1 MEKLLNILNYKMIVY
16 QSTILGFCSD
26 VTNNI
31 IETRIEEV
39 FLSNLKRKPIEAEK
53 RAWQNSMMY
62 MENVLSNSSLPNDT
76 GVMIEYQL
84 PQMMKRIDF
93 MLTGRNSSDQP
104 HLAIVELKQWSEA
117 EATDM
122 DGIVLT
128 AINGGIRETE
138 HPSYQAY
145 VYAQTLRNYN
155 SAVEEKDIQF
165 SPCAYLHNMRNGD
178 NLKSD
183 FYKQYTDLAPMFIR
197 SEVNELRDFLSK
209 FIVKGDKGEVMG
221 DIEKGDIRPT
231 KKLAESLQKM
241 VSGSN
246 EFYLM
251 DQQKVIYEKVLHFTK
266 NKEKQKKVLIAEGGP
281 GTGKSVIAINLLS
294 ALTTAGKL
302 VKYVSK
308 NSAPR
313 SVYKHYLKE
322 TIKLSDIDL
331 MFSGSGSFTNADKNI
346 FDVLLVDEAHRLNQ
360 KSGMFKNLGENQVK
374 EIINSSKVSV
384 FFLDEDQKV
393 AMDDIGNKEE
403 IHKWAKEL
411 GADVYEYKLESQ
423 FRCNGSDGYISWLD
437 NMLQIRETANI
448 KFDQIN
454 YDFKVFDDP
463 NEMRNAIIEKNK
475 INNKSRLVAGYCWDW
490 VSATD
495 KNKDDIVI
503 GDFKMKWNLRDDGM
517 LWMVKPSSI
526 NEVGCIHTCQ
536 GLELDYVGVIIGDD
550 LIYRDGEV
558 LVDPTK
564 RSSRDKSVFG
574 WKKFM
579 KEDPENAKI
588 ELRNIIKNT
597 YRTLMTR
604 GQKGCYIY
612 CTDEEL
618 RGYIKGIA

>member
-1 MEKLLNILNYKMIVY
+1 MIVY
-16 QSTILGFCSD
+16 QSTKLGFCSD
-26 VTNNI
+26 VVNNV
-31 IETRIEEV
+31 IETKIEEV
-39 FLSNLKRKPIEAEK
+39 FLSNLKRKPIESEK

-62 MENVLSNSSLPNDT
+62 MENVLSNSKLPNDI

-93 MLTGRNSSDQP
+93 MLTGRNSQDQP

-145 VYAQTLRNYN
+145 VYAQTLKNYN

-165 SPCAYLHNMRNGD
+165 SPCAYLHNMKNGE

-197 SEVNELRDFLSK
+197 SEVNELRDFLSS
-209 FIVKGDKGEVMG
+209 FIVKGDKGTIMG
-221 DIEKGDIRPT
+221 DVEKGDIRPT

-294 ALTTAGKL
+294 ALTTAGKI

-331 MFSGSGSFTNADKNI
+331 MFSGSGSFTNADKNV
-346 FDVLLVDEAHRLNQ
+346 FDVLLVDEAHRLNE

-393 AMDDIGNKEE
+393 AMDDIGSKEE

-448 KFDQIN
+448 NFQQIN

-463 NEMRNAIIEKNK
+463 NEMRDAIIEKNK
-475 INNKSRLVAGYCWDW
+475 INNKSRIVAGYCWDW
-490 VSATD
+490 VSSTD

-503 GDFKMKWNLRDDGM
+503 GDFKMKWNLKDDGM
-517 LWMVKPSSI
+517 LWMVKPNSV
-526 NEVGCIHTCQ
+526 NEAGCIHTCQ

-579 KEDPENAKI
+579 KEDPEKAKT

-612 CTDEEL
+612 CTDKEL
-618 RGYIKGIA
+618 REYIKGLV

>member
-1 MEKLLNILNYKMIVY
+1 MIVY
-16 QSTILGFCSD
+16 QSTKLGFCSD
-26 VTNNI
+26 VVNNV
-31 IETRIEEV
+31 IETKIEEV
-39 FLSNLKRKPIEAEK
+39 FLSNLKRKPIESEK

-62 MENVLSNSSLPNDT
+62 MENVLSNSKLPNDI

-93 MLTGRNSSDQP
+93 MLTGRNSQDQP

-145 VYAQTLRNYN
+145 VYAQTLKNYN

-165 SPCAYLHNMRNGD
+165 SPCAYLHNMKNGE

-197 SEVNELRDFLSK
+197 SEVNELRDFLSS
-209 FIVKGDKGEVMG
+209 FIVKGDKGTIMG
-221 DIEKGDIRPT
+221 DVEKGDIRPT

-266 NKEKQKKVLIAEGGP
+266 NKEKQKKVLIAGGGP

-294 ALTTAGKL
+294 ALTTAGKI

-331 MFSGSGSFTNADKNI
+331 MFSGSGSFTNADKNV
-346 FDVLLVDEAHRLNQ
+346 FDVLLVDEAHRLNE
-360 KSGMFKNLGENQVK
+360 KSGMFKNLGKNQVK

-393 AMDDIGNKEE
+393 AMDDIGSKEE

-448 KFDQIN
+448 NFEQIN

-463 NEMRNAIIEKNK
+463 NEMRDAIIEKNK
-475 INNKSRLVAGYCWDW
+475 INNKSRIVAGYCWDW

-503 GDFKMKWNLRDDGM
+503 GDFKMKWNLKDDGM
-517 LWMVKPSSI
+517 LWMVKPNSV
-526 NEVGCIHTCQ
+526 NEAGCIHTCQ

-579 KEDPENAKI
+579 KEDPDNAKR

-618 RGYIKGIA
+618 RGYINSII

>member
-1 MEKLLNILNYKMIVY
+1 MIVY
-16 QSTILGFCSD
+16 QSTKLGFCLD
-26 VTNNI
+26 VVNNV

-62 MENVLSNSSLPNDT
+62 MENVLSNSTLPNDI

-93 MLTGRNSSDQP
+93 MLTGRNSQDQP

-117 EATDM
+117 EATEM

-145 VYAQTLRNYN
+145 VYAQTLKNYN

-165 SPCAYLHNMRNGD
+165 SPCAYLHNMKNGD
-178 NLKSD
+178 SLKSN

-197 SEVNELRDFLSK
+197 SEVNDLRDFLSS
-209 FIVKGDKGEVMG
+209 FIVKGDKGMIMG
-221 DIEKGDIRPT
+221 DVEKGDIRPT

-393 AMDDIGNKEE
+393 AMDDIGSKEE

-448 KFDQIN
+448 DFSQIN
-454 YDFKVFDDP
+454 YEFKVFDDP
-463 NEMRNAIIEKNK
+463 NEMRNAIVEKNK
-475 INNKSRLVAGYCWDW
+475 INNKSRIVAGYCWDW

-503 GDFKMKWNLRDDGM
+503 GDFKMKWNLKDDGM
-517 LWMVKPSSI
+517 LWMVKPNSV

-579 KEDPENAKI
+579 KEDPENAKR

-604 GQKGCYIY
+604 GQKGCYVY

-618 RGYIKGIA
+618 RRYIRSLV

>member
-1 MEKLLNILNYKMIVY
+1 MIVY
-16 QSTILGFCSD
+16 QSTKLGFCSD
-26 VTNNI
+26 VVNNV
-31 IETRIEEV
+31 IETKIEEV
-39 FLSNLKRKPIEAEK
+39 FLSNLKRKPIESEK

-62 MENVLSNSSLPNDT
+62 MENVLSNSKLPNDI

-93 MLTGRNSSDQP
+93 MLTGRNSQDQP

-145 VYAQTLRNYN
+145 VYAQTLKNYN

-165 SPCAYLHNMRNGD
+165 SPCAYLHNMKNGE

-197 SEVNELRDFLSK
+197 SEVNELRDFLSS
-209 FIVKGDKGEVMG
+209 FIVKGDKGMIMG
-221 DIEKGDIRPT
+221 DVEKGDIRPT

-393 AMDDIGNKEE
+393 AMDDIGSKEE

-448 KFDQIN
+448 DFSQIN
-454 YDFKVFDDP
+454 YEFKVFDDP
-463 NEMRNAIIEKNK
+463 NEMRNAIVEKNK
-475 INNKSRLVAGYCWDW
+475 INNKSRIVAGYCWDW

-503 GDFKMKWNLRDDGM
+503 GDFKMKWNLKDDGM
-517 LWMVKPSSI
+517 LWMVKPNSI
-526 NEVGCIHTCQ
+526 NEAGCIHTCQ

-579 KEDPENAKI
+579 KEDPENAKR

-604 GQKGCYIY
+604 GQKGCYVY
-612 CTDEEL
+612 CADEEL
-618 RGYIKGIA
+618 RGYILDLK

>member
-1 MEKLLNILNYKMIVY
+1 
-16 QSTILGFCSD
+16 
-26 VTNNI
+26 
-31 IETRIEEV
+31 
-39 FLSNLKRKPIEAEK
+39 
-53 RAWQNSMMY
+53 
-62 MENVLSNSSLPNDT
+62 
-76 GVMIEYQL
+76 
-84 PQMMKRIDF
+84 
-93 MLTGRNSSDQP
+93 
-104 HLAIVELKQWSEA
+104 
-117 EATDM
+117 
-122 DGIVLT
+122 
-128 AINGGIRETE
+128 
-138 HPSYQAY
+138 
-145 VYAQTLRNYN
+145 
-155 SAVEEKDIQF
+155 
-165 SPCAYLHNMRNGD
+165 
-178 NLKSD
+178 
-183 FYKQYTDLAPMFIR
+183 
-197 SEVNELRDFLSK
+197 
-209 FIVKGDKGEVMG
+209 
-221 DIEKGDIRPT
+221 
-231 KKLAESLQKM
+231 
-241 VSGSN
+241 
-246 EFYLM
+246 
-251 DQQKVIYEKVLHFTK
+251 
-266 NKEKQKKVLIAEGGP
+266 
-281 GTGKSVIAINLLS
+281 LS

-331 MFSGSGSFTNADKNI
+331 MFSGSGSFTNADKNV
-346 FDVLLVDEAHRLNQ
+346 FDVLLVDEAHRLNE

-393 AMDDIGNKEE
+393 AMDDIGSKEE

-448 KFDQIN
+448 NFEQIN

-463 NEMRNAIIEKNK
+463 DEMRDAIIEKNK
-475 INNKSRLVAGYCWDW
+475 INNKSRIVAGYCWDW

-503 GDFKMKWNLRDDGM
+503 GDFKMKWNLKDDGM
-517 LWMVKPSSI
+517 LWMVKPNSI
-526 NEVGCIHTCQ
+526 NEAGCIHTCQ

-564 RSSRDKSVFG
+564 RSSRDKSIFG

-579 KEDPENAKI
+579 KEDPENAKR

-618 RGYIKGIA
+618 REYVKELL

>member
-1 MEKLLNILNYKMIVY
+1 MIVY
-16 QSTILGFCSD
+16 QSTKLGFCSD
-26 VTNNI
+26 VVNNV
-31 IETRIEEV
+31 IETKIEEV
-39 FLSNLKRKPIEAEK
+39 FLSNLKRKPIESEK

-62 MENVLSNSSLPNDT
+62 MENVLSNSKLPNDI

-93 MLTGRNSSDQP
+93 MLTGRNSQDQP

-145 VYAQTLRNYN
+145 VYAQTLKNYN

-165 SPCAYLHNMRNGD
+165 SPCAYLHNMKNGE

-197 SEVNELRDFLSK
+197 SEVNELRDFLSS
-209 FIVKGDKGEVMG
+209 FIVKGDKGTIMG
-221 DIEKGDIRPT
+221 DVEKGDIRPT

-331 MFSGSGSFTNADKNI
+331 MFSGSGSFTNADKNV
-346 FDVLLVDEAHRLNQ
+346 FDVLLVDEAHRLNE

-393 AMDDIGNKEE
+393 AMDDIGSKEE

-448 KFDQIN
+448 NFEQIN

-463 NEMRNAIIEKNK
+463 DEMRDAIIEKNK
-475 INNKSRLVAGYCWDW
+475 INNKSRIVAGYCWDW

-503 GDFKMKWNLRDDGM
+503 GDFKMKWNLKDDGM
-517 LWMVKPSSI
+517 LWMVKPNSI
-526 NEVGCIHTCQ
+526 NEAGCIHTCQ

-564 RSSRDKSVFG
+564 RSSRDKSIFG

-579 KEDPENAKI
+579 KEDPENAKR

-618 RGYIKGIA
+618 REYVKELL

>member
-1 MEKLLNILNYKMIVY
+1 MIVY
-16 QSTILGFCSD
+16 QSTKLGFCSD
-26 VTNNI
+26 VVNNV
-31 IETRIEEV
+31 IETKIEEV
-39 FLSNLKRKPIEAEK
+39 FLSNLKRKPIESEK

-62 MENVLSNSSLPNDT
+62 MENVLSNSKLPNDI

-93 MLTGRNSSDQP
+93 MLTGRNSQDQP

-145 VYAQTLRNYN
+145 VYAQTLKNYN

-165 SPCAYLHNMRNGD
+165 SPCAYLHNMKNGE

-197 SEVNELRDFLSK
+197 SEVNELRDFLSS
-209 FIVKGDKGEVMG
+209 FIVKGDKGTIMG
-221 DIEKGDIRPT
+221 DVEKGDIRPT

-294 ALTTAGKL
+294 ALTTAGKI

-331 MFSGSGSFTNADKNI
+331 MFSGSGSFTNADKNV
-346 FDVLLVDEAHRLNQ
+346 FDVLLVDEAHRLNE
-360 KSGMFKNLGENQVK
+360 KSGMFKNLGKNQVK

-393 AMDDIGNKEE
+393 AMDDIGSKEE

-448 KFDQIN
+448 NFEQIN

-463 NEMRNAIIEKNK
+463 NEMRDAIIEKNK
-475 INNKSRLVAGYCWDW
+475 INNKSRIVAGYCWDW

-503 GDFKMKWNLRDDGM
+503 GDFKMKWNLKDDGM
-517 LWMVKPSSI
+517 LWMVKPNSV
-526 NEVGCIHTCQ
+526 NEAGCIHTCQ

-579 KEDPENAKI
+579 KEDPDNAKR

-618 RGYIKGIA
+618 RGYINSII

>member
-1 MEKLLNILNYKMIVY
+1 MIVY